1 MGKTKQISENNSYNH
16 KNVITALSVT
26 SMDLNTETLQNQH
39 NTGREMAG
47 LVMLRLGES
56 YEGGVISHF
65 PSYWYFLLFSYI
77 QCQNTFQIRSVTEIH

>member
-1 MGKTKQISENNSYNH
+1 
-16 KNVITALSVT
+16 
-26 SMDLNTETLQNQH
+26 MDLNTETLQNQH

-65 PSYWYFLLFSYI
+65 PSYWYFFYYLVIYNVKTHSKSDLLLKYI
-77 QCQNTFQIRSVTEIH
+77 NWFKYFLPRPK